1 MIALYVIM
9 IGQSNML
16 KQNKQDS

>member
-1 MIALYVIM
+1 MIALYVII